1 MITENALQKQ
11 SEMID
16 MLRFPL
22 IILVVFVHMAP
33 SEQQMLSWNLDGHSL
48 FLSISE
54 IVSHHIGQLAVPFF
68 FVFSGYFFFLK
79 SKSWSF
85 STYTDQLGKR
95 VKTLLIP
102 YIFWNVIIVAI
113 IVTLQVSYT
122 FLGLG
127 INANYRVLQIN
138 TVFDLFW
145 GLPINIP
152 LWYIRDLMV
161 MVVLSPLFYYFF
173 NTTKYVGLLVLVL
186 FYLSAFESGFPGLGS
201 TAIMYF
207 GLGTYM
213 GVYKVD
219 ARPFCLRYGKLFLFL
234 AVLFLLLDLYFI
246 NHFLSKYFYRAFLL
260 CILPAIYFAAI
271 KSAKGGRLTKKL
283 ISLAP
288 TVFFI
293 YAVHTIYF
301 LDKLKALW
309 LKTPMSASG
318 WGMLIG
324 YLLIPF
330 MCIGV
335 ILLVYYVFKKFLPS
349 VLAFATGSRA

>member
-1 MITENALQKQ
+1 MKTENALQKQ

-48 FLSISE
+48 FMSISE

-79 SKSWSF
+79 SKSWSV
-85 STYTDQLGKR
+85 SIYADQLRKR

-102 YIFWNVIIVAI
+102 YIFWNIIIVVIILV
-113 IVTLQVSYT
+113 LQIT
-122 FLGLG
+122 FSFVGQG
-127 INANYRVLQIN
+127 SNANYTALKTNTIFDVL
-138 TVFDLFW
+138 W

-173 NTTKYVGLLVLVL
+173 NTTRDLGLFILAL
-186 FYLSAFESGFPGLGS
+186 FYLSAFESGFPGLSS

-213 GVYKVD
+213 GMYKVD

-234 AVLFLLLDLYFI
+234 AVLFLLLDLHFI
-246 NHFLSKYFYRAFLL
+246 NHFFSKYFYRAFLL
-260 CILPAIYFAAI
+260 CVLPAIYFVAI
-271 KSAKGGRLTKKL
+271 RSAKGGRLTSKL

-309 LKTPMSASG
+309 LKTPLSASG
-318 WGMLIG
+318 WGMLMG

-330 MCIGV
+330 ICVCI
-335 ILLVYYVFKKFLPS
+335 ILIVYYVFKKILPKTLS
-349 VLAFATGSRA
+349 LVTGSRG